1 MTISLARI
9 QCHMCFP
16 PPAPGL
22 SGNPWPV
29 KERKRKHICVEQR
42 SREMRR
48 LQRRALVM
56 AVWQVVETHPSS
68 LVWQKNKHRATK
80 LSLSPALM
88 DKRWFFPNETCW
100 PSGNGRR
107 GLTNGSA
114 PPEPDTVVLRVS
126 GPLGRVSHSS
136 ALLSAEPLNSSCLMT
151 TATWPD
157 GRKEAFI
164 TTPALHFHLFLH

>member
-1 MTISLARI
+1 MSHVLPPPRPRAKWQPLTCKRKEEKT
-9 QCHMCFP
+9 HMCW
-16 PPAPGL
+16 A
-22 SGNPWPV
+22 
-29 KERKRKHICVEQR
+29 EEQR
-42 SREMRR
+42 DEEASEESTGDGR
-48 LQRRALVM
+48 L
-56 AVWQVVETHPSS
+56 TGCGNTPFHS